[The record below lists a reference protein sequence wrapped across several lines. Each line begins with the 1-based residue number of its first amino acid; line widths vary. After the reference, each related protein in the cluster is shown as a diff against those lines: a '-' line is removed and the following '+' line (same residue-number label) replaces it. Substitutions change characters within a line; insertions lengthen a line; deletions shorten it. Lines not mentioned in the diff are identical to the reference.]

1 LKKCLPAVLFM
12 SLIFLFAGCKSYGTK
27 LLDKGQIANSRTALI
42 IDTEFFASQTD
53 TNNSF
58 NLKCEDMTKDECNE
72 VTNRLKQLEG
82 QQRSQLLAYLAGVTY
97 TALTE
102 KGMPPIGLVDKTYF
116 DSRQFPMTWPGDKRI
131 YCAVSRDYTALAQ
144 KGYTHVLYAGFPNRI
159 LYKKDAPPSLLFG
172 IEAFMVDIRPTSG
185 DMTKKE
191 NRVQRQAWCYTITP
205 SLQSRETRSSYT
217 QTELRARGYATV
229 DYITITT
236 TYFRDCLGIVLV
248 RRDGSTYSLD
258 ELFTGT
264 APVYLELYKRA
275 ALYTLSF
282 ASQQLAG
289 KWIPSEK
296 VKKGAGAEA
305 FISEDFIPAQK
316 IKDLS
321 KLTFASN
328 SGKVN
333 SVAFSP
339 DGRTIASGS
348 YNGFVQLS
356 DVASGNQMRFFY
368 ASNSK
373 YGWIGSVA
381 FSPDG
386 KIIASG
392 GSDKFF
398 KLWDAASGK
407 LMATFT
413 GHSNAVSSLAFS
425 PDGKT
430 IASGSWDK
438 SVKLWDV
445 ASGKLTATFTGHSEE
460 VVAVA
465 FSPDG
470 RTIASGS
477 RDKSAKLWDVASGK
491 LTATFTGHSE
501 DVVTVAFSPDGKTI
515 ASGSLDKSVKL
526 WDVASGKPTATFT
539 GHSDRVRSVTFSKD
553 GKTIASGSN
562 DRSVKLWDAASGKL
576 ISTFTGHSE
585 AVVSVALS
593 PDGKTIAS
601 GSNDESIK
609 LWDAAE
615 VFRVKH

>member
-1 LKKCLPAVLFM
+1 MKKCLPAVLFM

-27 LLDKGQIANSRTALI
+27 LLDKGQIANARTALV
-42 IDTEFFASQTD
+42 IDTEFFASHAD

-58 NLKCEDMTKDECNE
+58 NLECEDMTKDECNE

-82 QQRSQLLAYLAGVTY
+82 QQRSQLLAYLARVTY

-102 KGMPPIGLVDKTYF
+102 KGMPPIGLEDKTYF
-116 DSRQFPMTWPGDKRI
+116 DSRQFPMAWPRDKHT
-131 YCAVSRDYTALAQ
+131 YCGVSRDYTALAK

-172 IEAFMVDIRPTSG
+172 IDAFMVDIRPTSG
-185 DMTKKE
+185 DMTTKE
-191 NRVQRQAWCYTITP
+191 NRVKRQAWCYTIRP
-205 SLQSRETRSSYT
+205 DLQSRESRSSYT
-217 QTELRARGYATV
+217 QTELRSRGYATV
-229 DYITITT
+229 EYTTITT
-236 TYFRDCLGIVLV
+236 TYLRDCLGIILV

-296 VKKGAGAEA
+296 VKKGVGAED

-321 KLTFASN
+321 KLTLASN
-328 SGKVN
+328 SGRVN

-356 DVASGNQMRFFY
+356 DVASGKQLRFFY
-368 ASNSK
+368 ASHSK
-373 YGWIGSVA
+373 HGWVGSVA

-386 KIIASG
+386 KTIASG
-392 GSDKFF
+392 GSDKRF
-398 KLWDAASGK
+398 KLWDAATGK
-407 LMATFT
+407 LIADFT
-413 GHSNAVSSLAFS
+413 GHASAVSSLAFS

-438 SVKLWDV
+438 SVNLWDAATGKLLTTFTGHTDHVRSVTFSPDGKTIASGSNDKSVKLWDA
-445 ASGKLTATFTGHSEE
+445 ASGKQISTFTGHSDD
-460 VVAVA
+460 VVSVAFSPDGRTVASGSLDRFVRLWDVTSGKLLATLTGHSDRVRSVA

-477 RDKSAKLWDVASGK
+477 NDRSVKIWDAASGK
-491 LTATFTGHSE
+491 LIATLTGHLE
-501 DVVTVAFSPDGKTI
+501 EVVSVAFSPDGKTI
-515 ASGSLDKSVKL
+515 VSGS
-526 WDVASGKPTATFT
+526 
-539 GHSDRVRSVTFSKD
+539 SDE
-553 GKTIASGSN
+553 
-562 DRSVKLWDAASGKL
+562 SVKLWDAAKA
-576 ISTFTGHSE
+576 FH
-585 AVVSVALS
+585 
-593 PDGKTIAS
+593 
-601 GSNDESIK
+601 
-609 LWDAAE
+609 
-615 VFRVKH
+615 VKY

>member
-1 LKKCLPAVLFM
+1 MNKCLPAVLFM

-27 LLDKGQIANSRTALI
+27 LLDKGQIANARTALVL
-42 IDTEFFASQTD
+42 DTEFFASQID

-58 NLKCEDMTKDECNE
+58 NLKCEEMTKDECNE

-82 QQRSQLLAYLAGVTY
+82 QQRSQLLSYLARVTY

-102 KGMPPIGLVDKTYF
+102 KGKPPIGLEDKTYF
-116 DSRQFPMTWPGDKRI
+116 DSRQFPMAWPRDKWI
-131 YCAVSRDYTALAQ
+131 YCAVSRDYTALAK
-144 KGYTHVLYAGFPNRI
+144 KGYTHVLYVGFPNRI

-185 DMTKKE
+185 DMTTKE

-205 SLQSRETRSSYT
+205 SLQSQESRSSYN
-217 QTELRARGYATV
+217 QTELRSRGYATV
-229 DYITITT
+229 EYITITT
-236 TYFRDCLGIVLV
+236 TYFRNCLGIVLV

-296 VKKGAGAEA
+296 VKKGVGAEA
-305 FISEDFIPAQK
+305 FISEEFIPAHK

-321 KLTFASN
+321 KLTFAGN

-348 YNGFVQLS
+348 YHGFVQIS
-356 DVASGNQMRFFY
+356 DVASGKQMSFFH
-368 ASNSK
+368 ASHSK
-373 YGWIGSVA
+373 YGWVGSVV

-386 KIIASG
+386 KTIASG

-407 LMATFT
+407 LIATFT
-413 GHSNAVSSLAFS
+413 GHSSAVGSLAFSPDGRTIASGSWDKSAKLWDAATGKLIADFTGHSEEVVSVTFSPDSKTIASGSRDKSIKLWDTSSGKLTATLTGHSVNSVAFS

-438 SVKLWDV
+438 SIQLWDV
-445 ASGKLTATFTGHSEE
+445 ASA
-460 VVAVA
+460 
-465 FSPDG
+465 
-470 RTIASGS
+470 
-477 RDKSAKLWDVASGK
+477 
-491 LTATFTGHSE
+491 
-501 DVVTVAFSPDGKTI
+501 
-515 ASGSLDKSVKL
+515 
-526 WDVASGKPTATFT
+526 KPTATFT
-539 GHSDRVRSVTFSKD
+539 GHSDQVRSVAFSPD

-585 AVVSVALS
+585 EVVSVALS

-615 VFRVKH
+615 VFRVQH